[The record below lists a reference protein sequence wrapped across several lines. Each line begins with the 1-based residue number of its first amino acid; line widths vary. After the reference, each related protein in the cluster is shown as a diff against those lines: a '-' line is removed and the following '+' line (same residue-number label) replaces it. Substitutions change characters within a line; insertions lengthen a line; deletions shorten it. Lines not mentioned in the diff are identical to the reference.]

1 MLKSESSGYV
11 SGVVAWPFDILIGQ
25 AGANTQSKCQA
36 AMLPRQR
43 RNQMIPTLVTNCR
56 MIVQK
61 LDVFV
66 WPCRPGIGVSVT
78 QRLEVFKPITLND

>member
-11 SGVVAWPFDILIGQ
+11 SSVVAWPFDILIGQ
-25 AGANTQSKCQA
+25 VGANTQA

-43 RNQMIPTLVTNCR
+43 RNQMFPTLVTNCR

-78 QRLEVFKPITLND
+78 QRLEVFKPITLYD